1 MKGRRIVVNVLVML
15 LGIALIVMGFFGIVD
30 NALSAFGVGFLVVG
44 TANFIRGIKYKTNP
58 EYKEKVDT
66 ANNDERNR
74 YISMKAWAVS
84 GYISVLAAAVT
95 AITFAAMSKREY
107 MQLCAYFVCVV
118 LLVYV
123 VSYYIISKKN

>member
-1 MKGRRIVVNVLVML
+1 MKGRRIVVNLLIML
-15 LGIALIVMGFFGIVD
+15 LGIALIVMSLFGVVD
-30 NALSAFGVGFLVVG
+30 NTLSAFGIGFLVVG
-44 TANFIRGIKYKTNP
+44 TANFIRGIKYRTNP
-58 EYKEKVDT
+58 EYKQKVDT

-84 GYISVLAAAVT
+84 GYISVIAAAVT
-95 AITFAAMSKREY
+95 AITFAVMSKREY

-118 LLVYV
+118 LLVYI